1 MPQCS
6 VPTPSTLQLAEPQAD
21 AQAHAAEERIRATLA
36 RLTALAAAC
45 ALQLQS
51 IGSADSTTAEA
62 KQMRR
67 RFSRRQSEIVQR
79 VSRRRS
85 AARLPARA
93 SPCGPPL
100 VPSRARTHTVRA
112 LHAPTYSGLD
122 APTPQRTSSGSMPRP
137 PPPPLSI

>member
-6 VPTPSTLQLAEPQAD
+6 VPTLSTLQLAEPQAD

-79 VSRRRS
+79 VSRRRRSAACLPACLPACACLSLWAPTRPLPRANTHSPS
-85 AARLPARA
+85 AAR
-93 SPCGPPL
+93 
-100 VPSRARTHTVRA
+100 THVLRPGCS
-112 LHAPTYSGLD
+112 HAT
-122 APTPQRTSSGSMPRP
+122 AH
-137 PPPPLSI
+137 